1 MLFPTEQVLSYNSSG
16 NNCVTLNG
24 FILLI
29 SHYGNNKKYMYIK
42 TWVDCSKTFI
52 NSVDNYK

>member
-29 SHYGNNKKYMYIK
+29 SHYGNNKQ
-42 TWVDCSKTFI
+42 V
-52 NSVDNYK
+52 YKNLAGLFQDFYQQC

>member
-24 FILLI
+24 FI
-29 SHYGNNKKYMYIK
+29 YGNNKQVYKNLAFISPS
-42 TWVDCSKTFI
+42 CSTVLIII
-52 NSVDNYK
+52 NN